1 MLIFVFRR
9 LRNKYNNLLIGYNVR
24 YLSRN
29 SVIFVTT
36 RSQDN
41 KHFKYNIKLP
51 NVTEVKDLG
60 IIVDHELKFKRH
72 TGYYHQSTSASFTYT
87 EMFYI
92 KRSFFAVQGI
102 CDLRATTPGV

>member
-72 TGYYHQSTSASFTYT
+72 IQDIITRAHQRASLILRCFKSKDP
-87 EMFYI
+87 FYCS
-92 KRSFFAVQGI
+92 RH
-102 CDLRATTPGV
+102 L